1 MRLRQCRIKKYSLKR
16 HVMAQNEEGNTY
28 STWGSP
34 VEIDAEIWPAGGQL
48 QAQIYGQ
55 ELQYM
60 LNMLYQGDQEI
71 KESDGICVFVSADQD
86 PDYQV
91 ISQQRYTDHWTFVL
105 KKL

>member
-1 MRLRQCRIKKYSLKR
+1 MRLRQCRIKTYSLKR
-16 HVMAQNEEGNTY
+16 HVTARNEEGNTY

-71 KESDGICVFVSADQD
+71 KETDGICVFGTGDQD

-91 ISQQRYTDHWTFVL
+91 ISQQRYANHQFFVL

>member
-1 MRLRQCRIKKYSLKR
+1 MRLRQRQIKTYSLKR
-16 HVMAQNEEGNTY
+16 HVTAQNEEGNSY
-28 STWGSP
+28 STWESP

-48 QAQIYGQ
+48 QAQMYGQ

-60 LNMLYQGDQEI
+60 LNMLYQDDQEI
-71 KESDGICVFVSADQD
+71 KETDGICVFVAADQG

-91 ISQQRYTDHWTFVL
+91 ISQQRYAGHQLFVL

>member
-1 MRLRQCRIKKYSLKR
+1 MRLRQYRIKTYNLK
-16 HVMAQNEEGNTY
+16 HHIMAQNEEGNTY
-28 STWGSP
+28 PAWGSP

>member
-1 MRLRQCRIKKYSLKR
+1 MRLRQCKIKTYNLKQ
-16 HVMAQNEEGNTY
+16 HIMAQSDEGSTY
-28 STWGSP
+28 PAWGSP

-60 LNMLYQGDQEI
+60 LNMLYQGGQEI
-71 KESDGICVFVSADQD
+71 KEADGICVFVMSDQA

-91 ISQQRYTDHWTFVL
+91 ISQQRYASHQLLVL
-105 KKL
+105 KKI